1 MRVSV
6 PLFLCSYQRSSCVS
20 RYRDRRILALQRN
33 YYEMERM
40 IELLFD
46 DDSRFRG
53 VAGRANSLVELRRD
67 LERLRTLEKEREGRE

>member
-1 MRVSV
+1 
-6 PLFLCSYQRSSCVS
+6 
-20 RYRDRRILALQRN
+20 
-33 YYEMERM
+33 M